1 MALVT
6 IKGLKSVADL
16 DLQIRGGG
24 GHLDPEIR
32 WGPSRKKKNV
42 SALRTSVW
50 STNKRGGRAPPGPS
64 PASTTEKGWASK
76 GFPLA
81 TRIMFNYL
89 PKKALPA

>member
-6 IKGLKSVADL
+6 MKGLKAVADL
-16 DLQIRGGG
+16 DLQIRGG
-24 GHLDPEIR
+24 
-32 WGPSRKKKNV
+32 PSRKKKMF
-42 SALRTSVW
+42 RPFGPQFGPQI
-50 STNKRGGRAPPGPS
+50 RGGAGPPGPS
-64 PASTTEKGWASK
+64 PGSTTEKGWASK